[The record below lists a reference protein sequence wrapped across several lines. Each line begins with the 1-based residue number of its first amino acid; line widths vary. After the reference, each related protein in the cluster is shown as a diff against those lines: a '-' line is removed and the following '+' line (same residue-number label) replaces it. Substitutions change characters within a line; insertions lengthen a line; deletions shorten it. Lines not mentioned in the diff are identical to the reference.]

1 MSDTH
6 GPRWQRLMAAHPN
19 AEMIGE
25 DTAVAVRDQ
34 LLVTARHADAVHEA
48 AARWVDRREDHDALG
63 VARLHLRP
71 GAKVDLADLATELR
85 GDDDGYRRYG
95 VTPNHLY
102 AGEPDWEGDPDDR
115 PMPADAVAAPT
126 ETLGSRRVVVGVLDT
141 GIDRHPWF
149 TERPWFAECD
159 THDREVFGMNVGEL
173 ERDAGHGTFVT
184 GVILQQAPGVWPRVE
199 RVLNAQGVCDELEL
213 LGGLARLHRRSVEAA
228 EPIEILNLSLGCYTF
243 DDRPSPLVA
252 EALYRFGKNAVVVA
266 AAGNDGSDRPFWP
279 AALKSCVAV
288 GALAATADGTV
299 ERAKFSNFGWW
310 VDACAPGEHVKSSF
324 LYFHEENGTD
334 FEGYASWDG
343 TSFAAPHVAG
353 AIAHLAATRDL
364 SAADAAELLLDPDIN
379 TTAPDLGVVVD
390 AVNDGHR
397 MLPAPPRQRS
407 RDDR

>member
-6 GPRWQRLMAAHPN
+6 APRWSRLLAAHSE
-19 AEMIGE
+19 ATMIGD

-34 LLVTARHADAVHEA
+34 LLVTARHADAVADA
-48 AARWVDRREDHDALG
+48 ASRWVDRRHDCASLG
-63 VARLHLRP
+63 VSLLRLRP
-71 GAKVDLADLATELR
+71 AAKVDIAELATDLR
-85 GDDDGYRRYG
+85 GRRDGYRRYG

-102 AGEPDWEGDPDDR
+102 SAEPQWEGDPDGR
-115 PMPADAVAAPT
+115 PVPTTTIPAPVDGTAQ
-126 ETLGSRRVVVGVLDT
+126 RRVVVGVMDT
-141 GIDRHPWF
+141 GIDPHPWF
-149 TERPWFAECD
+149 VKRPWFSECD
-159 THDREVFGMNVGEL
+159 AHEFEGADAVDGEL

-184 GVILQQAPGVWPRVE
+184 GVILQQAPAAWPRVQ
-199 RVLNAQGVCDELEL
+199 RVLNPAGVCDELTL
-213 LGGLARLHRRSVEAA
+213 LSGLAQLHRRSVDAE

-252 EALYRFGKNAVVVA
+252 EALFRYGRSAIVVA

-288 GALAATADGTV
+288 GALAYAPNGAV
-299 ERAKFSNFGWW
+299 ERAGFSNFGWW

-353 AIAHLAATRDL
+353 AIAHLAAVRDV
-364 SAADAAELLLDPDIN
+364 SAADAAELLLDPDVN
-379 TTAPDLGVVVD
+379 LTAPDLGVVID
-390 AVNDGHR
+390 AANEGNR
-397 MLPAPPRQRS
+397 LPPAPPRQRS
-407 RDDR
+407 GDDR